1 MLTTRNGSRMLAAPY
16 APAHLLGMGD
26 TSPQGTPYPDQSY
39 DIPINITLTALQTLQ
54 TAQIIER
61 DADYVW
67 RGIIAN
73 SQTGIYQ
80 VRFDIN
86 GWYLLSNGQ
95 ITNANLASDPS
106 APYPIFPELVVPAG
120 GRIGINITD
129 LSNAGNTIQIVF
141 RGVKRF
147 CANAQ

>member
-1 MLTTRNGSRMLAAPY
+1 MAISRIPAPY
-16 APAHLLGMGD
+16 AAAHLLGLGD
-26 TSPQGTPYPDQSY
+26 TSPAGAAYPDQSY
-39 DIPINITLTALQTLQ
+39 DIPVNIALTAGQTLN

-80 VRFDIN
+80 ARFDIN
-86 GWYLLSNGQ
+86 GWYLLSGGQ
-95 ITNANLASDPS
+95 ILNANLQSDPS
-106 APYPIFPELVVPAG
+106 SPYPLYPELTVPAG
-120 GRIGINITD
+120 GRIGILITD
-129 LSNAGNTIQIVF
+129 LSGAPNNIQIVF

-147 CANAQ
+147 PGGSSGN

>member
-1 MLTTRNGSRMLAAPY
+1 MISRIAAPY
-16 APAHLLGMGD
+16 ASAHLLGLGD
-26 TSPQGTPYPDQSY
+26 TSPQGAAYPDQSY
-39 DIPINITLTALQTLQ
+39 DIPFNIALTALQAVNTSQ
-54 TAQIIER
+54 AIDR
-61 DADYVW
+61 DADFVW

-95 ITNANLASDPS
+95 ILNGNLQSDPAS
-106 APYPIFPELVVPAG
+106 PYPIFPELIVPAG
-120 GRIGINITD
+120 GRIGIYITD
-129 LSNAGNTIQIVF
+129 LSNAPNNIQIVF

-147 CANAQ
+147 CAAAA